1 MDGHR
6 NCLVI
11 DDDKIAL
18 KLASTCCHE
27 LGRKMNVA
35 SGPAESFDELKRR

>member
-18 KLASTCCHE
+18 ELASTCCHE
-27 LGRKMNVA
+27 LGRKMYIANR
-35 SGPAESFDELKRR
+35 SAE

>member
-1 MDGHR
+1 MDLRR

-18 KLASTCCHE
+18 KLGASCCHE
-27 LGRKMNVA
+27 LGLKVYVA
-35 SGPAESFDELKRR
+35 LSNQRL

>member
-27 LGRKMNVA
+27 LGRKMYIANR
-35 SGPAESFDELKRR
+35 PAESFDELTRR